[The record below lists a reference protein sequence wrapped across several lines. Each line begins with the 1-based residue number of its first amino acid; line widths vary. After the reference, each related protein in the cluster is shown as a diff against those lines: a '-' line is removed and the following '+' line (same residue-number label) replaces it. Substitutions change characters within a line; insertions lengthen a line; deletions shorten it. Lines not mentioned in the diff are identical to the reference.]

1 MGLQKASDPCSAL
14 RSEPLGD
21 SFERLLALSEE
32 WHRLGAM
39 ARGDCRED

>member
-1 MGLQKASDPCSAL
+1 LQKAADLCSAL

-32 WHRLGAM
+32 GARLGAM
-39 ARGDCRED
+39 ARGGC